1 MIRWHTVLESGL
13 KSYIIS
19 SLSKKWKEFS
29 FVKVASDLFINQTLK
44 YYLSAW
50 PWGLLLASDKMTKYW
65 KHIKIP
71 SSSRLRDVTP
81 SHFTSLYVT
90 PLEVRTLEVLIS
102 GHYTFGK
109 LHLWVVSPSKY
120 HTLEVTPSD
129 VSPLGHYTF
138 GTFQLR
144 KIRPSTVSEYI
155 QRWKVQRWNFR
166 KCNCPKL
173 KHPEGETSRRCQ
185 KVKYPKV

>member
-90 PLEVRTLEVLIS
+90 PLEVRTLEVLTS

-109 LHLWVVSPSKY
+109 FHLRSVSPSEY
-120 HTLEVTPSD
+120 
-129 VSPLGHYTF
+129 YTF
-138 GTFQLR
+138 GSYTFRCFTFGTLHLR
-144 KIRPSTVSEYI
+144 DITTSQNYTFHSFWRRP
-155 QRWKVQRWNFR
+155 
-166 KCNCPKL
+166 
-173 KHPEGETSRRCQ
+173 
-185 KVKYPKV
+185 KVKSPKV

>member
-1 MIRWHTVLESGL
+1 MVSCHLLATTDQGHTTCSTSPNHPKSHTYSNWIREKYCMIRWHTVLESGL

-90 PLEVRTLEVLIS
+90 PLEVRTLEVLTS

-109 LHLWVVSPSKY
+109 FHLGQF
-120 HTLEVTPSD
+120 HLRNI
-129 VSPLGHYTF
+129 TF
-138 GTFQLR
+138 
-144 KIRPSTVSEYI
+144 
-155 QRWKVQRWNFR
+155 
-166 KCNCPKL
+166 PKL
-173 KHPEGETSRRCQ
+173 KPS
-185 KVKYPKV
+185 KV